1 MQEENSENKD
11 MNGMSVEDLF
21 LNNQESYADAQQR
34 AIEENKAFART
45 EFFRMDKF
53 GTYRL
58 RILPLAPNPDGTAPR
73 PGYEYPVHQLL
84 LELEKPAK
92 GNKPSKMYVT
102 VPRAT
107 DAGYS
112 LDIIDTYRKLAV
124 AQAQGMGDEKLA
136 EKIGGGSFG
145 GGLRFSY
152 GHAMYVFDFNER
164 AKGVQLLTLSHA
176 QFKDLDD
183 RKFKLW
189 QKKLQ
194 KNPGYPCPVSSVH
207 NAYPVEIEK
216 RKNGNKTE
224 YLFSIDNE
232 ADADS
237 LSKEELLALMGAAR
251 IPEIIYR
258 YTRYHLGATAEFLK
272 QCDELY
278 GMELMAGDEMKEAI
292 ASLNE
297 ELPKED
303 TSEFSFDR
311 RSKDNKDNASGT
323 NGGGLSLDDLFD
335 RFDELQEQN
344 LGDKTEE
351 GQELRAMIRT
361 YIEQEGLPVRVTRS
375 TSNKDLLDMIEE
387 ALENA
392 PDSGSKGDEDVKDDI
407 PVSSGSSS
415 SGETSEMGEADEAS
429 EEAGGV
435 TEAPPVP
442 RTERQRR
449 RR

>member
-1 MQEENSENKD
+1 MQEENLENND

-21 LNNQESYADAQQR
+21 LNTQESYADAQQR

-53 GTYRL
+53 CTYRL

-84 LELEKPAK
+84 LELEKPSK

-112 LDIIDTYRKLAV
+112 LDVIDVYRKLAV
-124 AQAQGMGDEKLA
+124 AQAQEAGDEKLA

-145 GGLRFSY
+145 GGLRFGY
-152 GHAMYVFDFNER
+152 GHAMYIFDLNER

-176 QFKDLDD
+176 QFKELDD

-189 QKKLQ
+189 QKKLL
-194 KNPGYPCPVSSVH
+194 KNPGYPCPISSVRD
-207 NAYPVEIEK
+207 AYPVEIEK
-216 RKNGNKTE
+216 RKNGSKTE

-232 ADADS
+232 ADVDS
-237 LSKEELLALMGAAR
+237 LGKEELLALMGAVR

-258 YTRYHLGATAEFLK
+258 YTRYHLGATVEFLK

-278 GMELMAGDEMKEAI
+278 GMELMSGEEMKEAI
-292 ASLNE
+292 ARLND

-311 RSKDNKDNASGT
+311 RSKDNKDNASG
-323 NGGGLSLDDLFD
+323 NGNGLSLDDLFD
-335 RFDELQEQN
+335 RYEELQEQG

-375 TSNKDLLDMIEE
+375 TSNKDLLDLIEE

-392 PDSGSKGDEDVKDDI
+392 PDNGGAGDTEAAA
-407 PVSSGSSS
+407 PAP
-415 SGETSEMGEADEAS
+415 EPPTSEEPEETA
-429 EEAGGV
+429 EEAPAS
-435 TEAPPVP
+435 TA
-442 RTERQRR
+442 RAERPRR